1 MASNNVASAVFANA
15 APASSFNWG
24 IVGIICLVI
33 AITIAIA
40 YFIYM
45 SYMKSTWAFPFQNS
59 GWING
64 TTYVPQLITSAQD
77 AMASRVTSDHTK
89 LTGETM
95 DLTGMPVEIKPP
107 SHQPSAT
114 PAHIDDVAA
123 KQPDVGESWCFVGE
137 DLSGRYC
144 VKVPKDSA
152 CTKDRVYHSRSD
164 CEMAAANHLPAGV
177 IKKNGEGI
185 QLLGT
190 MNIV

>member
-1 MASNNVASAVFANA
+1 MASNNVAAAVFANA
-15 APASSFNWG
+15 APVSSVNWTV
-24 IVGIICLVI
+24 VGLVCLVI
-33 AITIAIA
+33 AITIALV
-40 YFIYM
+40 YFIYVT
-45 SYMKSTWAFPFQNS
+45 YIVNSTGAYPFHHF

-77 AMASRVTSDHTK
+77 AMASSVTSDHTK
-89 LTGETM
+89 LTGETV
-95 DLTGMPVEIKPP
+95 DLTGSPVQ
-107 SHQPSAT
+107 QPSAT
-114 PAHIDDVAA
+114 PAHVDDVAA
-123 KQPDVGESWCFVGE
+123 KQPDLNESWCFVGE

-177 IKKNGEGI
+177 IKKNGAGI